1 MIPYLTTQKF
11 IPNVSEKNI
20 FNHETTE
27 QESLCL
33 RLSAISSGFVRMAKE
48 INFTA
53 MMLHGDQEGFI
64 DLQQHF
70 QPQLLDQISAS
81 LLPILVWIGIMISYL
96 KSDFEN
102 LESINTVA
110 AGTE

>member
-70 QPQLLDQISAS
+70 QPQLRDQI
-81 LLPILVWIGIMISYL
+81 
-96 KSDFEN
+96 
-102 LESINTVA
+102 
-110 AGTE
+110 